1 LRERDGDRADLE
13 PLLPRRAGDEKI
25 GSDPFFRVTLPFLA
39 GYFVSYVYRSV
50 NAIIGPEIAR
60 ELGLSAAGL
69 GLLSGIYF
77 FTFALFQLPLGVL
90 LDRYGP
96 RRVNAALL
104 LVAAAGGA
112 WFALGQTAAEL
123 TAARAIIGLGVSGCL
138 MAAFSAFALWYPP
151 DRIATMNGVAFASG
165 MLGALVATVPLEMLL
180 RVLHWREVFGGIV
193 ALTIAVSLLIFLAV
207 PERAAHRG
215 ESLTEQW
222 RGFARLARDPGF
234 WRVALCIGASQLVA
248 VSLATLW
255 VATWLRDVAG
265 YSQAQVARAL
275 LLFSLAMLAGYIGF
289 GRTADLLARRGR
301 STLPLLA
308 GGVAVA
314 SLSLAL
320 IALGVR
326 TGALALW
333 SVFFGC
339 ATAVVLSYSLFS
351 RRYPKEMAGRV
362 NTALNTFVFVG
373 MFSGQWAVGLILNLW
388 PPTATGYASEAYAW
402 ALGALWLTQF
412 AGLVWLWSG
421 RKLLA
426 APRP

>member
-1 LRERDGDRADLE
+1 M
-13 PLLPRRAGDEKI
+13 
-25 GSDPFFRVTLPFLA
+25 
-39 GYFVSYVYRSV
+39 
-50 NAIIGPEIAR
+50 
-60 ELGLSAAGL
+60 
-69 GLLSGIYF
+69 
-77 FTFALFQLPLGVL
+77 L

-96 RRVNAALL
+96 RRVNATLL

-123 TAARAIIGLGVSGCL
+123 TAARALMGLGVSGCL
-138 MAAFSAFALWYPP
+138 MASFSAFALWYPA

-165 MLGALVATVPLEMLL
+165 MLGALTATVPLEMLL
-180 RVLHWREVFGGIV
+180 RVLHWREVFAGIV
-193 ALTIAVSLLIFLAV
+193 ALTIAVSLLIYFAV

-215 ESLTEQW
+215 ESLAEQW
-222 RGFARLARDPGF
+222 RGLARLARDPGF

-275 LLFSLAMLAGYIGF
+275 LLFSLAMLVGYIGF
-289 GRTADLLARRGR
+289 GRTADALVRRGR

-308 GGVAVA
+308 GGVAAA
-314 SLSLAL
+314 SLCLGL

-333 SVFFGC
+333 SLFFCG

-373 MFSGQWAVGLILNLW
+373 MFSGQWAVGLVLSLW
-388 PPTATGYASEAYAW
+388 PQTTIGYAHEAYAW

-412 AGLVWLWSG
+412 AGLAWLWSG

-426 APRP
+426 APTP

>member
-1 LRERDGDRADLE
+1 
-13 PLLPRRAGDEKI
+13 
-25 GSDPFFRVTLPFLA
+25 V
-39 GYFVSYVYRSV
+39 
-50 NAIIGPEIAR
+50 
-60 ELGLSAAGL
+60 GLSAAGL

-77 FTFALFQLPLGVL
+77 FAFALFQLPLGVL

-96 RRVNAALL
+96 RRVNATLL

-112 WFALGQTAAEL
+112 WFALGQTAIEL
-123 TAARAIIGLGVSGCL
+123 TAARALIGLGVSGCL

-151 DRIATMNGVAFASG
+151 ERLATMNGVAFASG
-165 MLGALVATVPLEMLL
+165 MLGALTATVPLEMLL
-180 RVLHWREVFGGIV
+180 RVLHWRELFGGIV
-193 ALTIAVSLLIFLAV
+193 ALTVLVSLLIFVAV

-215 ESLTEQW
+215 EALAEQW
-222 RGFARLARDPGF
+222 RGFARIARDPGF
-234 WRVALCIGASQLVA
+234 WRVALCIGASQVAA

-265 YSQAQVARAL
+265 YSQVQVARAL
-275 LLFSLAMLAGYIGF
+275 LAFAVAMFVGYLGF
-289 GRTADLLARRGR
+289 GRAADVLARRGR

-314 SLSLAL
+314 SLCLGS
-320 IALGVR
+320 IVLGVR

-339 ATAVVLSYSLFS
+339 ATAVVLAYSLFS

-373 MFSGQWAVGLILNLW
+373 MFSGQWAVGLILSLW
-388 PPTATGYASEAYAW
+388 PQTATGYAPQAYTW
-402 ALGALWLTQF
+402 ALGALWLTQL
-412 AGLVWLWSG
+412 AGLAWLWSG
-421 RKLLA
+421 RRLLA
-426 APRP
+426 APTT